1 MKPLIGIFSLLFLLS
16 TSVHSQEKI
25 DGWLVF
31 NTGNS
36 SLPNNN
42 VRDLKFDR
50 KGYLWVGMWGG
61 ALARYNR
68 NDGSW
73 KLYNQINSGVPGS
86 RINQIDIDRRGHIWM
101 VAADG
106 GFARFDGDEEWETVK
121 MPPGVQPQSI
131 AVNRYGVALIGTYKH
146 GLFVYSKEKV
156 LSRIWGEDN
165 KVAYSVTDID
175 FDGDNHALVC
185 TESGLLRFSVVPGGM
200 YTSIHKSLSDFP
212 VYRVAYD
219 DRNEEIWAIER
230 TDQKVVKRKRNRWK
244 IYRNGPTD
252 LRYAR
257 NYGEALDYQASAIT
271 VVDSKRYSLTM
282 GTRYLGGVA
291 AYGGMFWG
299 VLKTPY
305 SDARMSGGVEALTT
319 DPRGALWVGTWAR
332 GMMVRV
338 GEDIDPTEPEEGLT
352 EEETTQ
358 LQLLTTEQKK
368 LLKGKDI
375 VHQDTV
381 RPAAFDVE
389 LLIWDSQL
397 VDGDTVSVML
407 NGVFI
412 AERQVLSKKPMHLKV
427 NLLPKDNR
435 LVLIA
440 HNLGEIP
447 PNTANVAIRYRNV
460 EHEVVLKSDLQSSGA
475 VIMIP
480 TQSALPT
487 KLKEDLEGQ

>member
-1 MKPLIGIFSLLFLLS
+1 MKLSLGTIGLLLLLPAIG
-16 TSVHSQEKI
+16 HAQEKI

-31 NTGNS
+31 NTANS

-42 VRDLKFDR
+42 VRDLRFDR
-50 KGYLWVGMWGG
+50 KGYLWIGMWGG

-68 NDGSW
+68 DDGSW
-73 KLYNQINSGVPGS
+73 KFYNQTNSGVPGS
-86 RINQIDIDRRGHIWM
+86 RINQLDIDRSGHIWM

-106 GFARFDGDEEWETVK
+106 GFARFDGQETWETIK
-121 MPPGVQPQSI
+121 MPPGVKPQSI
-131 AVNRYGVALIGTYKH
+131 AVNRYGVALIGTYRH
-146 GLFVYSKEKV
+146 GLFVYSKDKV

-165 KVAYSVTDID
+165 SDAFSVTDID
-175 FDGDNHALVC
+175 FDDKQNALVC
-185 TESGLLRFSVVPGGM
+185 TEAGLLRFSAIPGGM
-200 YTSIHKSLSDFP
+200 YTSVKQSLSDFP

-219 DRNEEIWAIER
+219 ARNEEIWAIER

-252 LRYAR
+252 LRHAR
-257 NYGEALDYQASAIT
+257 NPGDPLDYQASAIT
-271 VVDSKRYSLTM
+271 VVDAKRYSLTM
-282 GTRYLGGVA
+282 GTRYLGGIA
-291 AYGGMFWG
+291 AYGGAFWG

-305 SDARMSGGVEALTT
+305 SDARMSGGIEALTT
-319 DPRGALWVGTWAR
+319 DPRGALWVGTWGR

-358 LQLLTTEQKK
+358 LQQLTTEQKK
-368 LLKGKDI
+368 LLRGKDI
-375 VHQDTV
+375 IHQDTV
-381 RPAAFDVE
+381 RTDAHDVE
-389 LLIWDSQL
+389 LLIWDSQQ

-407 NGVFI
+407 NGAFI
-412 AERQVLSKKPMHLKV
+412 AERHALSKTPLRLRV

-447 PNTANVAIRYRNV
+447 PNTAYVAIRYRGV
-460 EHEVVLKSDLQSSGA
+460 EHEVVLKSDLNSAGA
-475 VIMIP
+475 VIVIP
-480 TQSALPT
+480 NEPPIPS
-487 KLKEDLEGQ
+487 DEGQSP